1 MRKTE
6 GGRDM
11 RKEKTGKKRAGK
23 FLGTVVDPKR
33 FSRTQVKFYVILVPL
48 ALFMILPVIMIINRA
63 FMPLGELFAF
73 PPHIFVHDP
82 TLTNFK
88 SLFSLSGATGVPFLR
103 YLLNSVIIT
112 GLTVLLNLVI
122 TIFGAYAFAK
132 KRFVGKKFLFEMNQL
147 ALMFVPTAV
156 AISRYIVISNLGLID
171 TMAVHVLSLAAMP
184 VGLFLVKQFT
194 DQLPDALLE
203 AAVIDG
209 AKERHIIFRIIVP
222 LIRPALATS
231 VVLTFQQVW
240 MAVEASNNYITDDSL
255 RTLAYYL
262 NSLSTNNTVAAAGM
276 SAAASLILFLPNLII
291 FIWMQSQVMN
301 TMSHSGIK

>member
-1 MRKTE
+1 
-6 GGRDM
+6 M
-11 RKEKTGKKRAGK
+11 RKEKKKRKHTAK
-23 FLGTVVDPKR
+23 FLGTVVDPKH
-33 FSRTQVKFYVILVPL
+33 FSRTQLKFYAVLVPL
-48 ALFMILPVIMIINRA
+48 ALFMVLPVVMIINRA

-82 TLTNFK
+82 TLSNFK
-88 SLFSLSGATGVPFLR
+88 NLFSLSGSTGIPFLR

-112 GLTVLLNLVI
+112 LLTVLLNLII

-132 KRFVGKKFLFEMNQL
+132 KRFLGKKFLFELNQL

-156 AISRYIVISNLGLID
+156 AISRYLVISGLGLID
-171 TMAVHVLSLAAMP
+171 TLAVHVLSLAAMP
-184 VGLFLVKQFT
+184 VGLFLVRQFT
-194 DQLPDALLE
+194 DQIPDALLE

-209 AKERHIIFRIIVP
+209 AKERHIIFKIVVP

-262 NSLSTNNTVAAAGM
+262 GSLSTNNTVAAAGM
-276 SAAASLILFLPNLII
+276 SAAASLLLFLPNLII

>member
-1 MRKTE
+1 MPKN
-6 GGRDM
+6 
-11 RKEKTGKKRAGK
+11 KKKKHSGK
-23 FLGTVVDPKR
+23 FFGTVVDPKH
-33 FSRTQVKFYVILVPL
+33 FSRSQLKFYFILVPL
-48 ALFMILPVIMIINRA
+48 ALFMVLPVVMIINRA

-82 TLTNFK
+82 TLANFHN
-88 SLFSLSGATGVPFLR
+88 LFALSSTTGVPFLR

-112 GLTVLLNLVI
+112 VLTVILNLVV
-122 TIFGAYAFAK
+122 TIFAAYAFAK
-132 KRFVGKKFLFEMNQL
+132 KRFVGNKFLFEMNQL

-156 AISRYIVISNLGLID
+156 AISRYLVISRLGLID
-171 TMAVHVLSLAAMP
+171 TYAVQVFSLAAMP

-194 DQLPDALLE
+194 DQIPDALLE

-209 AKERHIIFRIIVP
+209 AKERHIIFKIIVP
-222 LIRPALATS
+222 LDKPALATS

-262 NSLSTNNTVAAAGM
+262 NSLSTNNAVAAAGM

-291 FIWMQSQVMN
+291 FVWMQSQVMN

>member
-1 MRKTE
+1 MREIK
-6 GGRDM
+6 
-11 RKEKTGKKRAGK
+11 KKKRRSAR
-23 FLGTVVDPKR
+23 FLGTVVDPKH
-33 FSRTQVKFYVILVPL
+33 FSTTQLKFYFILVPL
-48 ALFMILPVIMIINRA
+48 AMFMILPVVMIVNRA

-82 TLTNFK
+82 TMTNFRN
-88 SLFSLSGATGVPFLR
+88 LFALSGSTGVPFLR
-103 YLLNSVIIT
+103 YLLNSLVIT
-112 GLTVLLNLVI
+112 VLTVILNLVI

-132 KRFVGKKFLFEMNQL
+132 KRFVGKKFLFELNQL

-156 AISRYIVISNLGLID
+156 AISRYIVITKLGLID
-171 TMAVHVLSLAAMP
+171 TLAVHVLSLAAMP

-209 AKERHIIFRIIVP
+209 AKERHIIFKIIVP

-262 NSLSTNNTVAAAGM
+262 GSLSTNNAVAAAGT

>member
-1 MRKTE
+1 MRDK
-6 GGRDM
+6 
-11 RKEKTGKKRAGK
+11 KKRKRASAR

-33 FSRTQVKFYVILVPL
+33 FSRTQLKFYFILVPL
-48 ALFMILPVIMIINRA
+48 ALFMILPVVMIVNRA

-82 TLTNFK
+82 TMTNFK
-88 SLFSLSGATGVPFLR
+88 NLFSLSSTTGVPFLR
-103 YLLNSVIIT
+103 YLLNSVVIT
-112 GLTVLLNLVI
+112 VLTVLLNLAV

-156 AISRYIVISNLGLID
+156 AISRYIVISGLGLID
-171 TMAVHVLSLAAMP
+171 TVAVHVLSLAAMP

-194 DQLPDALLE
+194 DQIPGALLE

-209 AKERHIIFRIIVP
+209 ARERHIIFRIVVP

-240 MAVEASNNYITDDSL
+240 MAVEASNNYTTDDSL

-262 NSLSTNNTVAAAGM
+262 NSLSTNNAVAAAGM

>member
-1 MRKTE
+1 
-6 GGRDM
+6 
-11 RKEKTGKKRAGK
+11 
-23 FLGTVVDPKR
+23 
-33 FSRTQVKFYVILVPL
+33 
-48 ALFMILPVIMIINRA
+48 
-63 FMPLGELFAF
+63 
-73 PPHIFVHDP
+73 
-82 TLTNFK
+82 
-88 SLFSLSGATGVPFLR
+88 
-103 YLLNSVIIT
+103 
-112 GLTVLLNLVI
+112 
-122 TIFGAYAFAK
+122 
-132 KRFVGKKFLFEMNQL
+132 
-147 ALMFVPTAV
+147 MFVPTAV
-156 AISRYIVISNLGLID
+156 AISRYIVITKLGLID
-171 TMAVHVLSLAAMP
+171 TLAVHVLSLAAMP

-209 AKERHIIFRIIVP
+209 AKERHIIFKIIVP

-262 NSLSTNNTVAAAGM
+262 GSLSTNNAVAAAGT